1 MTFRENKNART
12 KELTA
17 YFDKMINTLKPK
29 GDYDFADKMGMQIT
43 LSHILLGLYRE
54 SAKVTLLKLESTQND
69 QSPCQLWLFF
79 AKISFKPP
87 FEGYFEHYAVSK
99 PGID

>member
-1 MTFRENKNART
+1 MGQTLYHTLNDMQD
-12 KELTA
+12 ELKRNS
-17 YFDKMINTLKPK
+17 DRPLINLQWI
-29 GDYDFADKMGMQIT
+29 YNW
-43 LSHILLGLYRE
+43 Y
-54 SAKVTLLKLESTQND
+54 LKLESTQND

>member
-1 MTFRENKNART
+1 MF
-12 KELTA
+12 TA
-17 YFDKMINTLKPK
+17 TSSFIFSTR
-29 GDYDFADKMGMQIT
+29 I
-43 LSHILLGLYRE
+43 
-54 SAKVTLLKLESTQND
+54 LKLESTQND

>member
-1 MTFRENKNART
+1 MSIKALIVLIDTIF
-12 KELTA
+12 L
-17 YFDKMINTLKPK
+17 I
-29 GDYDFADKMGMQIT
+29 
-43 LSHILLGLYRE
+43 
-54 SAKVTLLKLESTQND
+54 SALKLESIQND